1 MAEAPEIKKAEE
13 KMKSVEQSEYEK
25 LMKNV
30 DMSPKYGQLDKPLPS
45 SVSNLLSRGNGK
57 LVSLPRY
64 SRG

>member
-1 MAEAPEIKKAEE
+1 
-13 KMKSVEQSEYEK
+13 
-25 LMKNV
+25 MKNV
-30 DMSPKYGQLDKPLPS
+30 DMSPKYGQLDEPLPS